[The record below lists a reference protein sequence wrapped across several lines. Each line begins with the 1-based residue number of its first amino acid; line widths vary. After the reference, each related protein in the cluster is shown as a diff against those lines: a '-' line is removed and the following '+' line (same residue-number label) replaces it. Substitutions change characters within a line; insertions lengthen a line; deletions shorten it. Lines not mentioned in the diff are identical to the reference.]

1 MDKYVA
7 CTTKKQWE
15 AVLKKLEEDGYKW
28 IVGNSVLSG
37 LDYFSSYKSE
47 SVIHAH
53 PDTKKLEF
61 GNKDFYRKSGIKTFI
76 SAHDFLKGAKT
87 KPIVISR
94 NGRVVT
100 AEDKNTGKKG
110 VATCS
115 PSDEFDF
122 KVGAKLALARLWG
135 EEISENPSDD
145 GDTYFTDEIKV
156 GNRVKIRDWDDMKE
170 EFGLDCCG
178 HINAPLCFNS
188 AMKKYCGK
196 IALITHIDKDD
207 DSFKISIDDRGWWFD
222 KNMIVKPKKSEPKFK
237 VGDFV
242 RTRKDAVA
250 GKKYENLTL
259 LDSMIT
265 ECEEVIRV
273 EKRDYAPYVYQTKA
287 GYTYTGSMLEK
298 YEDDEI
304 HEGDTVRITD
314 TGKQYTTYN
323 EWIKSNIT
331 DVDLICQFDYNR
343 KASIDSEYVVVK
355 IAEHGMHNKTLA
367 YVKEKTDLW
376 PRCYLIDVKG
386 LEKVT
391 K

>member
-1 MDKYVA
+1 MDKYIA
-7 CTTKKQWE
+7 CITKKQWE
-15 AVLKKLEEDGYKW
+15 DVLKKFEEDGYKW
-28 IVGNSVLSG
+28 RAGNSVMSG
-37 LDYFSSYKSE
+37 LCYFGDYGVD
-47 SVIHAH
+47 SVLHVY
-53 PDTKKLEF
+53 TELKKL
-61 GNKDFYRKSGIKTFI
+61 GYCNKKYYRGKTFI

-122 KVGAKLALARLWG
+122 KVGAKLALARLFG
-135 EEISENPSDD
+135 EEISEKPSDD
-145 GDTYFTDEIKV
+145 SDTYFTDEIKV
-156 GNRVKIRDWDDMKE
+156 GNRVKIRDWDDMEK

-178 HINAPLCFNS
+178 HISSPVIFNP

-196 IALITHIDKDD
+196 IVPITYIDEDD
-207 DSFKISIDDRGWWFD
+207 GSFNVSDDKRWWFD

-250 GKKYENLTL
+250 GERYESLTL
-259 LDSMIT
+259 NEGMIT
-265 ECEEVIRV
+265 ECAEVVSV
-273 EKRDYAPYVYQTKA
+273 EKRPYAPYVYKTKK
-287 GYTYTGSMLEK
+287 GYIYTGSMLEK
-298 YEDDEI
+298 CADDEI

-314 TGKQYTTYN
+314 TEKQYTTYN
-323 EWIKSNIT
+323 EWIKNNIT
-331 DVDLICQFDYNR
+331 DVDLICKFDYNR
-343 KASIDSEYVVVK
+343 DASIDSEYVVVK

-367 YVKEKTDLW
+367 YVKEKADLW

>member
-15 AVLKKLEEDGYKW
+15 AVLKKFDEDGYKW

-37 LDYFSSYKSE
+37 LCYFNDYKSE
-47 SVIHAH
+47 SVIHVH
-53 PDTKKLEF
+53 PDRKKLEF
-61 GNKDFYRKSGIKTFI
+61 GNKDFYRKAGIKTFI
-76 SAHDFLKGAKT
+76 SAHDFLKGVKT

-100 AEDKNTGKKG
+100 AEDKNTGEKG
-110 VATCS
+110 VAICS
-115 PSDEFDF
+115 PQDEFDF
-122 KVGAKLALARLWG
+122 KIGAKLALARLFG
-135 EEISENPSDD
+135 EEI
-145 GDTYFTDEIKV
+145 K
-156 GNRVKIRDWDDMKE
+156 
-170 EFGLDCCG
+170 
-178 HINAPLCFNS
+178 
-188 AMKKYCGK
+188 
-196 IALITHIDKDD
+196 
-207 DSFKISIDDRGWWFD
+207 
-222 KNMIVKPKKSEPKFK
+222 PKFK

-250 GKKYENLTL
+250 GERYENLTL
-259 LDSMIT
+259 NDGMIT
-265 ECEEVIRV
+265 ECTEIVRV
-273 EKRDYAPYVYQTKA
+273 EKRDYAPYVYVTKA

-298 YEDDEI
+298 CEDDEI

-323 EWIKSNIT
+323 AWIKSNIT
-331 DVDLICQFDYNR
+331 DVDLICKFDYNR
-343 KASIDSEYVVVK
+343 DASIDSEYVVVK
-355 IAEHGMHNKTLA
+355 IAEHGRHNKTLA
-367 YVKEKTDLW
+367 YVKEKADLW

>member
-1 MDKYVA
+1 MDKYIA

-15 AVLKKLEEDGYKW
+15 AVLKKFDEDGYKW
-28 IVGNSVLSG
+28 CAGNSVISG
-37 LDYFSSYKSE
+37 LEYFNNYKEDSVLHVYTE
-47 SVIHAH
+47 S
-53 PDTKKLEF
+53 KKLGF
-61 GNKDFYRKSGIKTFI
+61 GDKEYYRGKAFI
-76 SAHDFLKGAKT
+76 SAHDFLKGTKT

-110 VATCS
+110 VAICS

-122 KVGAKLALARLWG
+122 KIGAKLALARLLG
-135 EEISENPSDD
+135 EEISEKPSDD
-145 GDTYFTDEIKV
+145 SDTYFTDEIKV
-156 GNRVKIRDWDDMKE
+156 GNRVKIRDWDDMEE
-170 EFGLDCCG
+170 EFGLDSWG
-178 HINAPLCFNS
+178 HINMPLCFNP
-188 AMKKYCGK
+188 AMKTFCGK
-196 IALITHIDKDD
+196 IVVITRVDEDD
-207 DSFKISIDDRGWWFD
+207 GSFKISDDSAWWFD

-242 RTRKDAVA
+242 RTRKDAVV
-250 GKKYENLTL
+250 GERYENLML
-259 LDSMIT
+259 SEGMIT
-265 ECEEVIRV
+265 ECTEVISV
-273 EKRDYAPYVYQTKA
+273 EKRHYAPYVYETKA

-298 YEDDEI
+298 CEDDEI
-304 HEGDTVRITD
+304 QEGDTVRITD

-331 DVDLICQFDYNR
+331 DVDLICKFDYNR
-343 KASIDSEYVVVK
+343 DASIDSEYVVVK
-355 IAEHGMHNKTLA
+355 IAEHGMYNKTLA
-367 YVKEKTDLW
+367 YVKEKTALW